1 LKAIEALQ
9 KLDRNKNRY
18 KSKRNSRFLY
28 HLIGMVLLVAFFS
41 SCVAPRFYGKDKYL
55 IRKNKVK
62 GNKELKNDELSG
74 LVKQRPNRKILG
86 TTPYAYAYVLGKKS
100 WDSLGIVRK
109 IEETVEKYDREIA
122 VVINNP
128 SGNYRKDSLRQVKL
142 ENKKE
147 RKLNKLNKRRT
158 EGNFWM
164 RTIGEK
170 PAYFDSAQ
178 ATASKIEIEKYY
190 YQHGFFSAHVALTI
204 DTVQKN
210 KINTT
215 YTVTEGKRRFFRSV
229 KYACA
234 DTAIYSILQKAAG
247 SCYIKI
253 GTPFDLAVEEG
264 ERARIELLIR
274 NNGYIAFARSYI
286 VIDNDTADEAGQ
298 TDVLITVA
306 VPKDRPFR
314 QYKIGK
320 VTLVLK
326 EAEEGFKKRDSVY
339 YNNILFVSERKYNW
353 RILAAKLLL
362 KPGDIYQQDRLNN
375 AQIALNSMDMFRFVN
390 VRLDT
395 AGKTEADLYYETTR
409 LPRYQLTDE
418 IGILVSAGAPGPFA
432 NATFR
437 TRNFFNNWSNFEISG
452 RYSQEGQISVFL
464 PDSIYRASEFGASM
478 SLFFPQLLIPGKSE
492 YFYSKIN
499 PRTRITIGYTNSRRP
514 EYGRRLFRA
523 SFTYGIKSTPTSY
536 IEFSP
541 IDATIGFT
549 PYINPIFQTQ
559 LEEFQQ
565 SLRQSFNNFFI
576 SNVNGNY
583 TFSKG
588 QLNSQNKYTY
598 FRFMPEV
605 GGLLGTIVSRSNGN
619 NPDSIGSLK
628 VFKYWRVFSEFR
640 KNYPLGAFA
649 ALAYRVQG
657 GIAGPL
663 GNSQTLP
670 WEKFFFAGGTNS
682 LRAWPPRR
690 LGPGSYKAAVSESQF
705 QFERPGEILLEANI
719 ELRQKLFKFLEGA
732 LFIDAG
738 NVWNRKGGAEQVGS
752 EFNANRFYKE
762 IAVGTGFGV
771 RLNFSFFILRLDFG
785 IKVYDPSETEGN
797 RYVLPQ
803 EYKNVVANFGVG
815 YPF

>member
-1 LKAIEALQ
+1 LKAIAALQ
-9 KLDRNKNRY
+9 KIDRNKNVH
-18 KSKRNSRFLY
+18 KSKRISRFLY
-28 HLIGMVLLVAFFS
+28 HFIGMVALVVSFS
-41 SCVAPRFYGKDKYL
+41 SCVGPLFYGKDKYL
-55 IRKNKVK
+55 LQKNKVK
-62 GNKELKNDELSG
+62 GNKELKNDELDG

-86 TTPYAYAYVLGKKS
+86 TKPYAYAYILGKKS
-100 WDSLGIVRK
+100 WDSAGIVRK

-128 SGNYRKDSLRQVKL
+128 TGNYKKDSLRQVKL
-142 ENKKE
+142 EKRKE
-147 RKLNKLNKRRT
+147 RKLNKLNKRRS

-164 RTIGEK
+164 RVIGEK

-178 ATASKIEIEKYY
+178 AEASKIELEKYY
-190 YQHGFFSAHVALTI
+190 YQHGFFSAKVQLKT
-204 DTVQKN
+204 DTVRVN
-210 KINTT
+210 HITAT
-215 YTVTEGKRRFFRSV
+215 YTVSEGKRRFFRYV
-229 KYACA
+229 KYACT
-234 DTAIYSILQKAAG
+234 DSLIYSLLQRTSG
-247 SCYIKI
+247 SSAIKT
-253 GTPFDLAVEEG
+253 GTPFDLAIEEA
-264 ERARIELLIR
+264 ERGRIELLIK
-274 NNGYIAFARSYI
+274 NNGYIAFSRSYI

-298 TDVLITVA
+298 TDVLISVI
-306 VPKDRPFR
+306 VPEEKPFK

-326 EAEEGFKKRDSVY
+326 EAEEGFKKRDSVS
-339 YNNILFVSERKYNW
+339 NSNILFVSERQYNW
-353 RILAAKLLL
+353 RILSAKLLL
-362 KPGDIYQQDRLNN
+362 KPGDIYQQDRFNN
-375 AQIALNSMDMFRFVN
+375 AQTALNSMDMFRFVN

-395 AGKTEADLYYETTR
+395 AGKDEVDLYYETTR
-409 LPRYQLTDE
+409 LPRYQVSDE

-432 NATFR
+432 NASFR
-437 TRNFFNNWSNFEISG
+437 TRNFFNNWSNFEISA
-452 RYSQEGQISVFL
+452 RFSQEGQISVFL
-464 PDSIYRASEFGASM
+464 PDSIYRASEFGGTM
-478 SLFFPQLLIPGKSE
+478 SLFFPQLLIPGRSE

-514 EYGRRLFRA
+514 EYGRRLFRT

-541 IDATIGFT
+541 LDATIGFT
-549 PYINPIFQTQ
+549 PYLNPIFQTQ
-559 LEEFQQ
+559 LEQFQQ

-588 QLNSQNKYTY
+588 QLNSQNRYTY
-598 FRFMPEV
+598 YRLLPEV
-605 GGLLGTIVSRSNGN
+605 GGLLGSFISRSNGN

-628 VFKYWRVFSEFR
+628 VFKYWRAFTEFR
-640 KNYPLGAFA
+640 KNYPVGAFA
-649 ALAYRVQG
+649 AIAYRLQAGV
-657 GIAGPL
+657 AGPL
-663 GNSQTLP
+663 GNTQTLP

-690 LGPGSYKAAVSESQF
+690 LGPGSYKAAEGENQF

-738 NVWNRKGGAEQVGS
+738 NVWNRKSGTEQAGS
-752 EFNANRFYKE
+752 DFQFDRFYKE

-785 IKVYDPSETEGN
+785 VRVYDPSETEGN
-797 RYVLPQ
+797 RYVLPKQ
-803 EYKNVVANFGVG
+803 YKNVVANFGVG